1 MNRVKQLRVAR
12 GWRREDLAAH
22 SGLSLSTV
30 YLLERPR
37 AKRPSRIPTRRAIAA
52 ALGVDEAEIWPN
64 EARS

>member
-37 AKRPSRIPTRRAIAA
+37 AKRPTTPTRRAIASA
-52 ALGVDEAEIWPN
+52 FGIDEAEIWPN
-64 EARS
+64 EARG